1 MTIYS
6 IISGAI
12 VVLSGAWLVFLAI
25 LSMRAPQKAAR
36 LLSGFASSA
45 RAHYLEQALRLIAG
59 AGFLGFAEHM
69 AFADAFR
76 VFGWVLLIT
85 SALLLLVPWQWHNR
99 FAQWVVP
106 FAARHLKLYGLAAAA
121 LAAAI
126 FYALLS

>member
-59 AGFLGFAEHM
+59 AGFLGFAEYM